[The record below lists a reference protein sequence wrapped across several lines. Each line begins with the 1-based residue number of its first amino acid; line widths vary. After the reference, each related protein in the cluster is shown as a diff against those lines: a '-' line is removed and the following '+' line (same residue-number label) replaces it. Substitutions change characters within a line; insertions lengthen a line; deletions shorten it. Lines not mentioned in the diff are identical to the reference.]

1 MANYDIDR
9 PLQMGEIKSI
19 RSNGGSV
26 LNMLELL
33 FSPTTLATF
42 TVNRQT
48 NKVDFVIDNTD
59 FKYQD
64 LSCSLDKKTLRDLYI
79 NVRDLYNELE
89 DEESE
94 GNK

>member
-1 MANYDIDR
+1 MGNYDIDR

-19 RSNGGSV
+19 RSNGGST

-42 TVNRQT
+42 IVNRKT

-59 FKYQD
+59 LKYQD
-64 LSCSLDKKTLRDLYI
+64 LSCSLDKKTLKDLYT
-79 NVRDLYNELE
+79 NARDLYNELK

>member
-1 MANYDIDR
+1 MGNHDIDR

-19 RSNGGSV
+19 RSNGGST

-42 TVNRQT
+42 TVNRKT

-59 FKYQD
+59 LKYQD
-64 LSCSLDKKTLRDLYI
+64 LSCSLDKKTLKDLYT
-79 NVRDLYNELE
+79 NARDLYNELK

-94 GNK
+94 ENE